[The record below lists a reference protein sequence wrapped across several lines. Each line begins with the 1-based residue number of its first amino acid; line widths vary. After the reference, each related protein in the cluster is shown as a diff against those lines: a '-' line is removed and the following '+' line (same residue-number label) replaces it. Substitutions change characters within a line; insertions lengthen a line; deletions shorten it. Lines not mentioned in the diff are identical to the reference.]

1 MNEDFT
7 GMSGYISMIG
17 DILLEYGKHD
27 EARKKYLNALELIQN
42 SRTAPEE
49 LKIEAKKT
57 VKTVKKE
64 YKLNLDKN
72 M

>member
-1 MNEDFT
+1 MENV
-7 GMSGYISMIG
+7 
-17 DILLEYGKHD
+17 
-27 EARKKYLNALELIQN
+27 
-42 SRTAPEE
+42 
-49 LKIEAKKT
+49 KIEAKKT